1 MELGFSVDTVVI
13 GVLNE
18 DIVDDVDVE
27 SPVVVCADVVGV
39 VAELVDNVVVTVGV
53 EGVVSPVVVVD
64 ELVDDVVVD
73 SDDVDEMVVG

>member
-18 DIVDDVDVE
+18 DIVDDVDAE

-53 EGVVSPVVVVD
+53 EGVVSPVVVVE